1 MSAQRRKPRPLEGRP
16 SMQHAYA
23 LRQRLEQTTPREQEE
38 QEYLSEV
45 IEIEMDPEDW
55 RRPKKS

>member
-1 MSAQRRKPRPLEGRP
+1 
-16 SMQHAYA
+16 MQHAYA

-45 IEIEMDPEDW
+45 IEIEMDPEDR
-55 RRPKKS
+55 RRPKKKS